1 VKHHACRVLQLQ
13 YLSTDIHSITSSNK
27 EPDMHGAS
35 GKKMARVLGLCACL
49 ASIVGMP
56 TMAIAASAA
65 TEAPATASSAPNDAE
80 LANAACAIGEEQFL
94 PGDYY
99 YCLATQSYGLHH
111 YAQAQRFFTTAASWA
126 SKPAQYVLGIMAL
139 DGDHQRRNRPLAAA
153 WLALAA
159 ERPQSSFAAASATL
173 RASLTPAERQ
183 ATDKLLADMRPTYGD
198 ATAAVRAEKRYAQG
212 MARLASLTSAGG
224 HYCMAGITTPADP
237 SAASDPEQC
246 PPVQVM
252 TKAIDQAAAK
262 VFDGWSG
269 HVNVGPLQQVN
280 APAATHDPG

>member
-1 VKHHACRVLQLQ
+1 M
-13 YLSTDIHSITSSNK
+13 Y
-27 EPDMHGAS
+27 GAS
-35 GKKMARVLGLCACL
+35 GKMARVLGFFLCL
-49 ASIVGMP
+49 ASIAGMP
-56 TMAIAASAA
+56 AMASDASEAAS
-65 TEAPATASSAPNDAE
+65 ASSAPSDAQ

-99 YCLATQSYGLHH
+99 YCLATQTYGLHH
-111 YAQAQRFFTTAASWA
+111 YAQAQKFFTTAASWA

-139 DGDHQRRNRPLAAA
+139 DGDHQPVNRPLAAA
-153 WLALAA
+153 WLALAS
-159 ERPQSSFAAASATL
+159 ERPQSSFAAALATL
-173 RASLTPAERQ
+173 DATLTPAEKQ
-183 ATDKLLADMRPTYGD
+183 ATGKLLAGMRPSYGD
-198 ATAAVRAEKRYAQG
+198 ATAAVRAEKRYEHG

-237 SAASDPEQC
+237 SMASDPEQC

-262 VFDGWSG
+262 VFDGWTG

-280 APAATHDPG
+280 APFAAHNPG